1 MSKELE
7 LVEAFLSIQGEG
19 AYQGRL
25 AVFLRFLGCNL
36 NCSGFGVKTRSLK
49 TGEELLGCDSIRAVF
64 KGHFHHKT
72 YSSDEILSLVDG
84 LCKGLEQKP
93 IIVLTGGEPLIWHE
107 NENFINLVRNLLINY
122 EVHFETNG
130 TILVD
135 FTKFEIYKNCHFAL
149 GVKLANSGVSEQK
162 RINLDAIL
170 AIKDNAK
177 SSFLKFVL
185 SRFDKSELEEILDIK
200 NRVNLPVWCMAMGA
214 NKDELGK
221 NALKTAEFTIK
232 HGFNYS
238 ERIHIRLWGDK
249 EGV

>member
-25 AVFLRFLGCNL
+25 AIFLRFLGCNL
-36 NCSGFGVKTRSLK
+36 NCSGFGVQTKSLK
-49 TGEELLGCDSIRAVF
+49 TGENLLGCDSIRAVF
-64 KGHFHHKT
+64 KGHFDHKT
-72 YSSDEILSLVDG
+72 YNADEILSLVDN
-84 LCKGLEQKP
+84 LCKGLMQKP

-107 NENFINLVRNLLINY
+107 NENFINLVKKLLEDY

-135 FTKFEIYKNCHFAL
+135 FTKYEIYKKCHFAL

-170 AIKDNAK
+170 TIKNNAK

-185 SRFDKSELEEILDIK
+185 SRCDDSELDEIMNIK
-200 NRVNLPVWCMAMGA
+200 NKVNLPVWCMAMGA
-214 NKDELGK
+214 DRAELSK
-221 NALKTAEFTIK
+221 NALKTAEFAIK
-232 HGFNYS
+232 YGFNYS
-238 ERIHIRLWGDK
+238 ERIHIRLWSDK

>member
-72 YSSDEILSLVDG
+72 YSADEILSLVDG

-93 IIVLTGGEPLIWHE
+93 IIVLTGGEPLIWHQ

-135 FTKFEIYKNCHFAL
+135 FAL

-185 SRFDKSELEEILDIK
+185 SRFDKSELDEILYIK
-200 NRVNLPVWCMAMGA
+200 NRANLPVWCMAMGA
-214 NKDELGK
+214 NEDELSK
-221 NALKTAEFTIK
+221 NALKTAQFAIK

>member
-72 YSSDEILSLVDG
+72 YSADEILNLVDG

-93 IIVLTGGEPLIWHE
+93 IIVLTGGEPLIWHQ

-149 GVKLANSGVSEQK
+149 GVKLANSGVSEAK
-162 RINLDAIL
+162 RINPAALSAV
-170 AIKDNAK
+170 IKNAADG
-177 SSFLKFVL
+177 FYKFVL
-185 SRFDKSELEEILDIK
+185 KDPRESDLEQILQVLKIA
-200 NRVNLPVWCMAMGA
+200 RAEVWCMPMGA
-214 NKDELGK
+214 DAKELAQ
-221 NALKTAEFTIK
+221 NAQGVADFAIK

-238 ERIHIRLWGDK
+238 ERIHVRLWDKK

>member
-25 AVFLRFLGCNL
+25 AIFLRFLGCNL
-36 NCSGFGVKTRSLK
+36 NCSGFGVQTKSLK
-49 TGEELLGCDSIRAVF
+49 TGESLLGCDSIRAVF
-64 KGHFHHKT
+64 KGHFNYKV
-72 YSSDEILSLVDG
+72 YSVDEILGLVDN
-84 LCKGLEQKP
+84 LCKGLIQKP

-107 NENFINLVRNLLINY
+107 NENFINLVKKLLEDY

-130 TILVD
+130 TILID
-135 FTKFEIYKNCHFAL
+135 FAKYEIYKKCHFAL

-170 AIKDNAK
+170 AIKNNAR

-185 SRFDKSELEEILDIK
+185 SHFDKSELDEIINIK
-200 NRVNLPVWCMAMGA
+200 NQVDLPVWCMAIGA
-214 NKDELGK
+214 NKAEL
-221 NALKTAEFTIK
+221 NENSLKTAEFAIK

-238 ERIHIRLWGDK
+238 ERIHIRLWSDK